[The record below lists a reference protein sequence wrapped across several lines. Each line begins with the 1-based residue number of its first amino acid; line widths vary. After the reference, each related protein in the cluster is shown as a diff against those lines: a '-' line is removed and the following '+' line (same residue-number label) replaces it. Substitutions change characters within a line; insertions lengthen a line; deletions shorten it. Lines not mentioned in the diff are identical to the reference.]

1 MEEMNLPEKTDSDR
15 IIKIFYYLGVVIS
28 CLVILLHKNIPF
40 PDYPNHLARY
50 YLLTRDYNTPLYH
63 QFYVDN
69 FRIIPNI
76 GVDALMAGI
85 GRIMEPS
92 LGLRLLV
99 CGMLASSGLGFAKL
113 SMLRNGGKL
122 NPSMVLFPVLTF
134 SFSLILGFLNFV
146 LAASILPWAIYLYE
160 GARYVKYRA
169 LVITAFSI
177 IFFFC
182 HLLIAVL
189 WIFIV
194 AIKLALEE
202 KNKDRL
208 TGIVTVALTL
218 LAMIVLYK
226 FSSVSEEHSTIAFST
241 LYAKFKYFFGFIA
254 YGPWWPITSGSA
266 LLGFLLLGLQRY
278 FVLSKEDKYIL
289 IGLFLFYMVCPFGF
303 RITAN
308 MDARVPPIILMLL
321 LAMALPNP
329 SPTKLGTTGLAS
341 ILLGISLI
349 NLTSVFVIVN
359 KGDRE
364 ANRMREILK
373 VIPAGDSLFIADV
386 SQWNMRHRENWFP
399 SYKMLAYFTAIDRPL
414 FISGI
419 FTYPSQQPV
428 IMKPGLETLAYAS
441 PDVREHTPVAVQ
453 VNSILSQIA
462 PRRKL
467 LKSIDMKS
475 TWVFFVNYER
485 SGYDEIQMPEVV
497 YRDKNYLLVHF
508 EN

>member
-1 MEEMNLPEKTDSDR
+1 MEEIELPNRTDSDR
-15 IIKIFYYLGVVIS
+15 IVKIFYFLGVFIS
-28 CLVILLHKNIPF
+28 CLVILLHQNIPF

-85 GRIMEPS
+85 GRLIDPA

-113 SMLRNGGKL
+113 SMLRNNGEL

-146 LAASILPWAIYLYE
+146 LAASFLPWAIYLYE
-160 GARYVKYRA
+160 IARNVKYRA
-169 LVITAFSI
+169 LVIGVFSI

-194 AIKLALEE
+194 GIKLVLE
-202 KNKDRL
+202 KKSKDRL
-208 TGIVTVALTL
+208 IGIATVVLTL

-241 LYAKFKYFFGFIA
+241 IYAKIKYFFGFIA
-254 YGPWWPITSGSA
+254 YGPWWPITSGLA
-266 LLGFLLLGLQRY
+266 LLGFVLLGFQKY
-278 FVLSKEDKYIL
+278 FVIGKEDKVII
-289 IGLFLFYMVCPFGF
+289 IGLIIFYLVCPFGF

-321 LAMALPNP
+321 LAMARPNP
-329 SPTKLGTTGLAS
+329 SNPGLKVNGLAS
-341 ILLGISLI
+341 ILFGISLI
-349 NLTSVFVIVN
+349 NLASVFVIVN

-364 ANRMREILK
+364 ANRMRDILR
-373 VIPAGDSLFIADV
+373 VIPAGESLFIADV
-386 SQWNMRHRENWFP
+386 SQWNMRHRESWFP

-441 PDVREHTPVAVQ
+441 PDVREHAPVSEQ

-462 PRRKL
+462 PRQKL
-467 LKSIDMKS
+467 LKSIDVRS

-485 SGYDEIQMPEVV
+485 SGYDDVQMPGAV
-497 YRDKNYLLVHF
+497 YQDKNYLLVHLD
-508 EN
+508 N